1 MKYLKKKLSGLLVM
15 LTLTALILAA
25 CGAPTQATTTAIA
38 VTNATETVIQT
49 TLAIETSKQE
59 TEDTTNAEASATS
72 ATTTT
77 VAAAAGAITVKD
89 MTGREVQLDEAVT
102 RIVALT
108 PSDCEIIYA
117 IGAGDTLVGRGE
129 YCNYPAEVLEVQSV
143 QSGQDTNIEQIIAL
157 KPQVLLMSTMAQ
169 TEEHVAQLEAA
180 GVKVLVSDAKDI
192 AGVYDAITMIGQ
204 LMGKGEAAQSV
215 VDGMK
220 ETFAKAQAEVKGDG
234 SKSIYFEVSPM
245 EYGLWTTGK
254 GTFMQEAADMLGL
267 KNIFD
272 DVEGWAEI
280 SEEQVIERNPDYI
293 LTISM
298 YFGEGPTPIEEIK
311 ARPGWQE
318 LNAVKNDAILN
329 LQNDE
334 LSRPGPRL
342 AEGVE
347 LLGKFVEEKSA
358 E

>member
-15 LTLTALILAA
+15 LTLSAILLAA
-25 CGAPTQATTTAIA
+25 CGAPTQATTSTTA
-38 VTNATETVIQT
+38 VTAASAAETATQTTVATETTSQEAT
-49 TLAIETSKQE
+49 STSKV
-59 TEDTTNAEASATS
+59 EAS
-72 ATTTT
+72 TTT

-108 PSDCEIIYA
+108 PSDCEILYA
-117 IGAGDTLVGRGE
+117 IGAGDALVGRGE
-129 YCNYPAEVLEVQSV
+129 YCNQPAEVLEVQSV

-192 AGVYDAITMIGQ
+192 AGVYQSIFMIGQ
-204 LMGKGEAAQSV
+204 LMGKDEAAKGV
-215 VDGMK
+215 VEGMK

-234 SKSIYFEVSPM
+234 SKSIYFEVSPL

-342 AEGVE
+342 AEGVD